1 MKDVFT
7 DDAPRPGGHYS
18 QAVVHGGLVYVAGQ
32 LPVKPN
38 SQDNK
43 AVGSIEEQVE
53 QVLANLDAILRAA
66 GSGRGHVLKV
76 TVYVADIALWG
87 RVNAVY
93 ARFFGEHRPART
105 VVPTR
110 ELHHGFQVEIDAI
123 AAIADAQH
131 GEDS

>member
-7 DDAPRPGGHYS
+7 NDAPRPGGHYS
-18 QAVVHGGLVYVAGQ
+18 QAVVHGGHVYVAGQ

-38 SQDNK
+38 SQDRH
-43 AVGSIEEQVE
+43 VGSIEEQTE
-53 QVLANLDAILRAA
+53 QTLANLDAVLRAA
-66 GSGRGHVLKV
+66 GSGRDHVLKV

-110 ELHHGFQVEIDAI
+110 ELHYGFQVEIDAI

-131 GEDS
+131 GGDS